1 MENNTLISQE
11 LEEMRSQIS
20 LLRNKLDKQTI
31 INELHIRRSMKSNMS
46 EINRTI
52 LASIIAG
59 AFALPYCTWFFWSK
73 GLSTLFVVATAIML
87 AVCLG
92 LTIAKQVT
100 LKRLDCSSGNLVEV
114 AEKLGGIRKH
124 YQDWIKIAIPMILLW
139 FSWLIYEMI
148 STLGASPMT
157 MGFCTGA
164 LLGGLIGGFVGM
176 RMNKEVISKT
186 TEILSQIEELQ
197 KGE

>member
-1 MENNTLISQE
+1 MENNTFISHE

-20 LLRNKLDKQTI
+20 LLKDKLDKQTI
-31 INELHIRRSMKSNMS
+31 INDQHIRRSMKSNMS

-52 LASIIAG
+52 FASIIMG
-59 AFALPYCTWFFWSK
+59 AFALPYCTWFFWSQ
-73 GLSTLFVVATAIML
+73 GLSTIFVVATAVML

-100 LKRLDCSSGNLVEV
+100 LKSLDFSSGNLVEV
-114 AEKLGGIRKH
+114 AEKLGGIKKH
-124 YQDWIKIAIPMILLW
+124 YQDWIKIAIPMILIW

-148 STLGASPMT
+148 STLGVSPMT

-176 RMNKEVISKT
+176 RMNKKVITKT
-186 TEILSQIEELQ
+186 TEILSQIKDLQ

>member
-1 MENNTLISQE
+1 
-11 LEEMRSQIS
+11 MRSQIS

-87 AVCLG
+87 AACLG

-100 LKRLDCSSGNLVEV
+100 LKRLDFSSGNLVEV
-114 AEKLGGIRKH
+114 AEKLGGIKKH
-124 YQDWIKIAIPMILLW
+124 YQDWVKIAIPMVLIW

-148 STLGASPMT
+148 STLGVSPMT
-157 MGFCTGA
+157 MGFCIGA
-164 LLGGLIGGFVGM
+164 ILGGLIGGFVGM

>member
-1 MENNTLISQE
+1 MENTFISHE
-11 LEEMRSQIS
+11 LEEMRSQIGI
-20 LLRNKLDKQTI
+20 LKEKLEKQNI
-31 INELHIRRSMKSNMS
+31 VNERHIRNSMKSNMS
-46 EINRTI
+46 SINKTVTMTI
-52 LASIIAG
+52 FLGIF
-59 AFALPYCTWFFWSK
+59 AFVYCTWFFWSQ

-100 LKRLDCSSGNLVEV
+100 LKRLDFSSGNLVEV
-114 AEKLGGIRKH
+114 AEKLGGIKKH
-124 YQDWIKIAIPMILLW
+124 YQDWIKIAIPMILIW

-148 STLGASPMT
+148 STLGVSPMT

-164 LLGGLIGGFVGM
+164 VLGGLIGGFVGM
-176 RMNKEVISKT
+176 RMNKKVITKT
-186 TEILSQIEELQ
+186 TEILSQIKDLQ